1 MILTKTSVDNHLVKV
16 EEDNEAILRVEL
28 DKAHLLAEVLD
39 HHPGLPLLGLA
50 SQRVGSKLWLSR
62 LEEEM
67 PAHKK
72 MIDRIVESLATFS
85 GAFPD
90 QGGEKAD
97 GRLAAP
103 LTSTLLLPE
112 PFNVK
117 VFLETENSNLERNL
131 AHRVRHLPSVHSQMF
146 SFFALQELS
155 GNCFDKHQ
163 HSSNDWLP
171 A

>member
-1 MILTKTSVDNHLVKV
+1 MIQTNTSVNDYLVKV

-112 PFNVK
+112 PFNDGYLQTFRK
-117 VFLETENSNLERNL
+117 FKPGEESRTLCSPPPERSLSNVFLLRSPRTER
-131 AHRVRHLPSVHSQMF
+131 
-146 SFFALQELS
+146 
-155 GNCFDKHQ
+155 
-163 HSSNDWLP
+163 
-171 A
+171 

>member
-72 MIDRIVESLATFS
+72 MIDRNL
-85 GAFPD
+85 
-90 QGGEKAD
+90 
-97 GRLAAP
+97 
-103 LTSTLLLPE
+103 
-112 PFNVK
+112 
-117 VFLETENSNLERNL
+117 SNLSP
-131 AHRVRHLPSVHSQMF
+131 PSQVHSQIKEERRPMVGWRR
-146 SFFALQELS
+146 L
-155 GNCFDKHQ
+155 
-163 HSSNDWLP
+163 
-171 A
+171 